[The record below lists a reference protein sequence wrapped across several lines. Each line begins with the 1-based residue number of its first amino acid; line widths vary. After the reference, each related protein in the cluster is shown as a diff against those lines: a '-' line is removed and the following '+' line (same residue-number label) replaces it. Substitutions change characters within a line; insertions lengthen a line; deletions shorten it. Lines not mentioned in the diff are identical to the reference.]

1 MRKNYIIMIA
11 LLISLICTGC
21 VQKTNN
27 FYEGYWIGFIGGKD
41 KIHLVGYNPDKN
53 NFQTIDSFPNNA
65 LVEDAAM
72 NITGEKYAYTLW
84 NKQGTQETLV
94 VKDNKEREKE
104 FFNKETIPC
113 ELKGLS
119 FIDGDKILLRK
130 VEIPSGYPI
139 EKIVILDTT
148 NGKITKVEEGYVGKI
163 ANSNSVQ
170 HNSRIELLTEEKDI
184 NNILQ
189 QYGSDKDA
197 EKIEEDTV
205 LFAKL
210 SNPTVVKDKSKIFYT
225 KTLFRNIAIKG
236 EGVMLG
242 SSVWCYDTQS
252 KENNLLYKTND
263 NAIIGYVAVNPSGDS
278 LVVSIFEKPTG
289 EDGFLLK
296 IDISNPEQ
304 VEAIEE
310 TKKIGYV
317 FLEPLYLD
325 DNRLTY
331 LSVENGKPIEEG
343 KRYLFHEDTRKLE
356 ELEAIYNDKKQILRN
371 FSKTL

>member
-41 KIHLVGYNPDKN
+41 KIHLVGYNPNKN

>member
-1 MRKNYIIMIA
+1 MIA

>member
-1 MRKNYIIMIA
+1 
-11 LLISLICTGC
+11 

-27 FYEGYWIGFIGGKD
+27 SYEGYWIGFIGGKD
-41 KIHLVGYNPDKN
+41 KINLVGYNPHKN

-94 VKDNKEREKE
+94 VKDNKGREKE

-170 HNSRIELLTEEKDI
+170 HNSRLELLTEEKDI

-304 VEAIEE
+304 VEVIEE

-317 FLEPLYLD
+317 FMEPLYLD

-356 ELEAIYNDKKQILRN
+356 ELEAIYNNKKQILRN
-371 FSKTL
+371 FSKTF